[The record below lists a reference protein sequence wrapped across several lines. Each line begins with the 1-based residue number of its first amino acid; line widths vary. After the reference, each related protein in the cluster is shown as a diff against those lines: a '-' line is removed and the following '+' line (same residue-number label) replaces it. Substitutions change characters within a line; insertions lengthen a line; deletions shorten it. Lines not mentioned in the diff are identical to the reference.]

1 MGQNNDIHT
10 DSNNKDYLN
19 LNIDLQVKFKFSLRL
34 ESQQVLM
41 RYLYLNIIF
50 ENKEIRRLGNL

>member
-1 MGQNNDIHT
+1 MIYIQIQIIRY
-10 DSNNKDYLN
+10 YLN

-41 RYLYLNIIF
+41 RYLYIIF

>member
-41 RYLYLNIIF
+41 RYLYIIF